1 MKEFLTIKEAAA
13 YLKVSE
19 VTLRL
24 WDRVGKLCPS
34 KTPGGHRRYLKSE
47 LDSFLQK
54 PTIGNLYEHL
64 CSAQYMANELGID
77 AADEIMEIREKIGQL
92 LLKEHEKNFKK

>member
-1 MKEFLTIKEAAA
+1 MKEYLSIKEAAE
-13 YLKVSE
+13 YLSVAE

-24 WDRVGKLCPS
+24 WDRIGKLSAS
-34 KTPGGHRRYLKSE
+34 KTPGVHRRYLKSE

-64 CSAQYMANELGID
+64 CSAQYMADELGID
-77 AADEIMEIREKIGQL
+77 EANEIMDIRQRVGQL